1 MSAERWCGTAL
12 FHGDAQLLIFNL
24 AASRQSQRQDAGNRT
39 VRKHGR
45 IVVAGGQVCR
55 RASMSTPEFSSGGDV
70 VSMMRSGLKGRRR
83 ATFFTRIQATKLAR
97 WVKENCDETE
107 VD

>member
-1 MSAERWCGTAL
+1 VTMCAERWCGIAF
-12 FHGDAQLLIFNL
+12 FHGDAQLLVSKL

-39 VRKHGR
+39 ARAHGR

-70 VSMMRSGLKGRRR
+70 VSMMRSGLKAVGEPH
-83 ATFFTRIQATKLAR
+83 FLPGFKPPR
-97 WVKENCDETE
+97 WHAG
-107 VD
+107 